1 MLVPSPLIKRTL
13 NDTGMIWGMLCG
25 FINLFHCL
33 KKKSIPQKSH
43 ADNVIFRIRTLP
55 EAAAEDDVKA
65 AAAEVNFL
73 QVEQVGGPELIKI
86 RFITFL

>member
-1 MLVPSPLIKRTL
+1 MQQTR
-13 NDTGMIWGMLCG
+13 
-25 FINLFHCL
+25 
-33 KKKSIPQKSH
+33 
-43 ADNVIFRIRTLP
+43 RLP
-55 EAAAEDDVKA
+55 EAASEDDVKA